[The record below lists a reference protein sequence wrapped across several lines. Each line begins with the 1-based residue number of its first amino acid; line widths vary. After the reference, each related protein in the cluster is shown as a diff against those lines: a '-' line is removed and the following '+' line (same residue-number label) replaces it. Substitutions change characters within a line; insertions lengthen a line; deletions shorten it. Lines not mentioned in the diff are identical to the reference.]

1 MDFIS
6 KNCLHYKCNF
16 RSHLKDLYI
25 SNLKKISFSFLRVKS
40 QYKLLLFAC
49 YLAVLTIGCSKKSS
63 DSKIVLKWSQ
73 IQSLSDDLPDGI
85 KIFEAIDEYTPL
97 KAWYISV
104 SLQNSSVKV
113 KVVASD
119 EINGRETVS
128 SFANDLGAC
137 VVVNGGYYRMDLNPT
152 RHVGL
157 LKVDGKVL
165 KRATPSVMRDSLRFY
180 ISRGAFGLNEN
191 GTMDI
196 AWVSSRNDSLFEW
209 KEPFGNEPHNPAPK
223 PDISSAQFWEYSDA
237 LGAGPILFA
246 EGLSRVSSDEEVFF
260 DTSIPNV
267 HPRTAIGYT
276 EEGELL
282 LLVIDGRQNE
292 SRGVNL
298 NELAQIMKDI
308 GAVEALNLDGG
319 GSSSIYANGRMLNK
333 PAGGTDQREVMSA
346 IAIFCN

>member
-1 MDFIS
+1 MI
-6 KNCLHYKCNF
+6 
-16 RSHLKDLYI
+16 
-25 SNLKKISFSFLRVKS
+25 KILFSFFGVNPQFKF
-40 QYKLLLFAC
+40 LLLFSC
-49 YLAVLTIGCSKKSS
+49 YLAILTIGCSKKSS
-63 DSKIVLKWSQ
+63 DSAIILKWNR

-85 KIFEAIDEYTPL
+85 KIFEAIDEHIPL
-97 KAWYISV
+97 KAWYMSV
-104 SLQNSSVKV
+104 SLQDSNINA

-119 EINGRETVS
+119 ELSGRETVS

-137 VVVNGGYYRMDLNPT
+137 VVVNGGFFRMDLNPT

-157 LKVDGKVL
+157 LKVDGEII
-165 KRATPSVMRDSLRFY
+165 KRATPSVLRDSLRFY

-191 GTMDI
+191 GAMDI

-209 KEPFGNEPHNPAPK
+209 KEPFGNLPHNPVPK
-223 PDISSAQFWEYSDA
+223 PDISSARFWEYSNA
-237 LGAGPILFA
+237 LSAGPILFA
-246 EGLSRVSSDEEVFF
+246 EDFSRVSSNEEVFF

-276 EEGELL
+276 SEGDLL
-282 LLVIDGRQNE
+282 ILIVDGRQSE

-298 NELAQIMKDI
+298 DELAKIMKDI

-319 GSSSIYANGRMLNK
+319 GSSSIFANGRLLNR
-333 PAGGTDQREVMSA
+333 PAGGSNQREVMSA